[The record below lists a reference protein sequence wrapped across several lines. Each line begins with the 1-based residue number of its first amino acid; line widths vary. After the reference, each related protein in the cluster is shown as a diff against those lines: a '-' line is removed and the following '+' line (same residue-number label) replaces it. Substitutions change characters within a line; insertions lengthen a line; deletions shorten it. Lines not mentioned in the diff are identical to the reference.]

1 LLVRRDY
8 FGYLRGT
15 FPKMQT
21 YLVDYGTADW
31 YCKTFNI
38 DANGAP
44 LKGSDKP
51 MSADMDEDAEE
62 NMPSEPV
69 ASSYTCLKP
78 LTILCESLL
87 QSIN

>member
-1 LLVRRDY
+1 MEP
-8 FGYLRGT
+8 
-15 FPKMQT
+15 FPKCKPT
-21 YLVDYGTADW
+21 LWTNGTADW

-44 LKGSDKP
+44 LKGSEKP